1 MRPVRL
7 ELTAPRLKG
16 GCSTTELRA
25 QKTEGLN
32 PASAKPDLFIISKN
46 QERVQLFFELFYP
59 RILRIIYYSSFS
71 VVASKNFY
79 SPPGKCLTSP
89 SGLATI

>member
-25 QKTEGLN
+25 LKTVKKLSGFNRIGLN
-32 PASAKPDLFIISKN
+32 PTKILYQKN
-46 QERVQLFFELFYP
+46 FSHARFFLFFSTATFS
-59 RILRIIYYSSFS
+59 IY
-71 VVASKNFY
+71 
-79 SPPGKCLTSP
+79 L
-89 SGLATI
+89 L

>member
-25 QKTEGLN
+25 LKICSNILGLN
-32 PASAKPDLFIISKN
+32 LKLIHLNP
-46 QERVQLFFELFYP
+46 
-59 RILRIIYYSSFS
+59 
-71 VVASKNFY
+71 
-79 SPPGKCLTSP
+79 T
-89 SGLATI
+89 

>member
-25 QKTEGLN
+25 LKTVQISG
-32 PASAKPDLFIISKN
+32 PKRITSKPDLFIISK
-46 QERVQLFFELFYP
+46 
-59 RILRIIYYSSFS
+59 
-71 VVASKNFY
+71 K
-79 SPPGKCLTSP
+79 
-89 SGLATI
+89 

>member
-25 QKTEGLN
+25 LKTVKKLSGFNRIGLN
-32 PASAKPDLFIISKN
+32 PTKILYQKNFSHARFFYFSQRLLF
-46 QERVQLFFELFYP
+46 LY
-59 RILRIIYYSSFS
+59 IYYNSFFFTVS
-71 VVASKNFY
+71 IFF
-79 SPPGKCLTSP
+79 GLTS
-89 SGLATI
+89 SSRLYTI

>member
-25 QKTEGLN
+25 RKNDQRSFKGLF
-32 PASAKPDLFIISKN
+32 ASGQTLNINIIQIFFRFEKF
-46 QERVQLFFELFYP
+46 LFFLSEKQ
-59 RILRIIYYSSFS
+59 ILSTH
-71 VVASKNFY
+71 
-79 SPPGKCLTSP
+79 L
-89 SGLATI
+89 L

>member
-25 QKTEGLN
+25 QKNAGLIKHRVKPNTNILPNIFSTCKQSFEGLTGLLT
-32 PASAKPDLFIISKN
+32 PYLLYHLLWYCASDL
-46 QERVQLFFELFYP
+46 
-59 RILRIIYYSSFS
+59 
-71 VVASKNFY
+71 
-79 SPPGKCLTSP
+79 CLTHARALYYHIS
-89 SGLATI
+89 II